1 MPAHVR
7 KGDQVIVNSGDD
19 KGRVSEVLR
28 VMPKRGLV
36 LVKGVNMITRHLRP
50 SRNAPQGGIISR
62 EAPIHLSKVN
72 PVVDG
77 KPSRVRF
84 NTGKDGAKTRVAA
97 KGGKVLS
104 AVTGPSS
111 KK

>member
-1 MPAHVR
+1 MPAHIR

-19 KGRVSEVLR
+19 KGKIAEVLL
-28 VMPKRGLV
+28 VMPKRNLV
-36 LVKGVNMITRHLRP
+36 VVKGVNVVTRNMKP
-50 SRNAPQGGIISR
+50 SRNSPQGGVITR
-62 EAPIHLSKVN
+62 EAPIQMSKVN

-84 NTGKDGAKTRVAA
+84 SINKDGSKSRVAV

-104 AVTGPSS
+104 AVAGPS

>member
-1 MPAHVR
+1 MPAHIR

-19 KGRVSEVLR
+19 KGRIAEVLL
-28 VMPKRGLV
+28 VMPKRNLV
-36 LVKGVNMITRHLRP
+36 VVKGVNVVTRNLKP
-50 SRNAPQGGIISR
+50 SRNAPQGGVITR
-62 EAPIHLSKVN
+62 EAPIQMSKVN

-84 NTGKDGAKTRVAA
+84 TTNKDGSKSRVTV

-104 AVTGPSS
+104 AVAGPA

>member
-1 MPAHVR
+1 MPAHIR

-19 KGRVSEVLR
+19 KGRIAEVLL
-28 VMPKRGLV
+28 VMPKRNLV
-36 LVKGVNMITRHLRP
+36 VVKGVNVVTRNMKP
-50 SRNAPQGGIISR
+50 SRNSPQGGVITR
-62 EAPIHLSKVN
+62 EAPIQMSKVN

-84 NTGKDGAKTRVAA
+84 TSNKDGSKSRVAV

-104 AVTGPSS
+104 AVAGPA